1 MPSSNVLIVFY
12 SRCGST
18 EKLAATAAVG
28 AVQARAAIRLRR
40 VPDANSHAGADGDPD
55 DCQDAMLRMRR
66 EYVAPAERDVVWA
79 DAIVFAAP
87 DKGGARSGDWKS
99 CLTLLGRL
107 RDQGNLDG
115 KLAVVLNPAPQS
127 ENRSRASISLSAS
140 ILDLGFIVLPPSP
153 ERPEDRGDSPIH
165 RALIQGRRVA
175 AVARDLRAG
184 SSTWKDAANLL
195 SEDHDIPL

>member
-40 VPDANSHAGADGDPD
+40 IPDADSHAGAGD
-55 DCQDAMLRMRR
+55 CEDAISRMRR

-87 DKGGARSGDWKS
+87 DRGGARSGDWKS

-107 RDQGNLDG
+107 RDAGKLDG
-115 KLAVVLNPAPQS
+115 KLAVVLNPASRS
-127 ENRSRASISLSAS
+127 ENRSRPSTSLSAS
-140 ILDLGFIVLPPSP
+140 ILELGFIVLPPSP
-153 ERPEDRGDSPIH
+153 DRPDDRGDSPVH

-175 AVARDLRAG
+175 AVARDLKSG
-184 SSTWKDAANLL
+184 KSTWKDAANLL
-195 SEDHDIPL
+195 SGDHDMPL

>member
-40 VPDANSHAGADGDPD
+40 IPDADSHAGADGDAG
-55 DCQDAMLRMRR
+55 DCQDAMVRMRR

-115 KLAVVLNPAPQS
+115 KLAVVLNPASPS
-127 ENRSRASISLSAS
+127 ENRSRAPRPPCRRRSWTWGSSSCRPRLN
-140 ILDLGFIVLPPSP
+140 DLKIVAIRRFIV
-153 ERPEDRGDSPIH
+153 R
-165 RALIQGRRVA
+165 
-175 AVARDLRAG
+175 
-184 SSTWKDAANLL
+184 
-195 SEDHDIPL
+195 

>member
-1 MPSSNVLIVFY
+1 MSSSNVLIVFY

-40 VPDANSHAGADGDPD
+40 VPDADSHVGSPGDAH
-55 DCQDAMLRMRR
+55 DCHDAMLRMRR

-87 DKGGARSGDWKS
+87 GQGGARSGDWKS
-99 CLTLLGRL
+99 CLTLMGRL
-107 RDQGNLDG
+107 RDEGQLDG
-115 KLAVVLNPAPQS
+115 KLAVVLNPASRS
-127 ENRSRASISLSAS
+127 ENRSRPSISLSAS

-153 ERPEDRGDSPIH
+153 EGPEDRGDSPVH

-175 AVARDLRAG
+175 AMARDLKSG
-184 SSTWKDAANLL
+184 KSTWKDAASLL
-195 SEDHDIPL
+195 SEDHEIQ

>member
-40 VPDANSHAGADGDPD
+40 IPDADSHDDAG
-55 DCQDAMLRMRR
+55 DCEDAISRMRR
-66 EYVAPAERDVVWA
+66 EYVAPAERDLVWS

-107 RDQGNLDG
+107 RDEGKLDG
-115 KLAVVLNPAPQS
+115 KLAVVLNPASQS
-127 ENRSRASISLSAS
+127 ENRSRPSTSLSVS
-140 ILDLGFIVLPPSP
+140 ILELGFIVLPPSP
-153 ERPEDRGDSPIH
+153 ERPDDHGDSAVH

-175 AVARDLRAG
+175 AVARDLKSG
-184 SSTWKDAANLL
+184 KSTWKDAANLL
-195 SEDHDIPL
+195 SGDHDMPL

>member
-40 VPDANSHAGADGDPD
+40 IPDADSQDDSG
-55 DCQDAMLRMRR
+55 DCQDAMVRMRR

-107 RDQGNLDG
+107 RDEGTLDG
-115 KLAVVLNPAPQS
+115 KLAVVLNPASRS
-127 ENRSRASISLSAS
+127 ENRSRASTSVSAS
-140 ILDLGFIVLPPSP
+140 ILELGFIVLPPSP
-153 ERPEDRGDSPIH
+153 ERPEDRGDSPVH

-175 AVARDLRAG
+175 AVARDLKSG
-184 SSTWKDAANLL
+184 KSTWKDAANLL
-195 SEDHDIPL
+195 SQDHDMPL

>member
-40 VPDANSHAGADGDPD
+40 IPDADSQDDSG
-55 DCQDAMLRMRR
+55 DCQDAMVRMRR

-107 RDQGNLDG
+107 RDEGTLDG
-115 KLAVVLNPAPQS
+115 KLAVVLNPASRS
-127 ENRSRASISLSAS
+127 ENRSRASTSVSAS
-140 ILDLGFIVLPPSP
+140 ILELGFIVLPPSP
-153 ERPEDRGDSPIH
+153 ERPEDRGDSAVH

-175 AVARDLRAG
+175 AVARDLKSGKSA
-184 SSTWKDAANLL
+184 WKDAANLL
-195 SEDHDIPL
+195 SQDHDIPL